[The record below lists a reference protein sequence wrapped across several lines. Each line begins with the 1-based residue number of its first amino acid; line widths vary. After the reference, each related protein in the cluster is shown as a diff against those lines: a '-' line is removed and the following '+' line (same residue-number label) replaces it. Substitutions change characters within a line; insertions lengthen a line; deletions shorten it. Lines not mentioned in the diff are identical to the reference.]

1 MDISVIVPVY
11 NRVGLIA
18 RTLTSVFAQSRPA
31 QEVIVVDDGS
41 NDGTGELVRER
52 FPQVRYFRQPNRGVS
67 SARNRGIAEAR
78 CEWLAFLDSDDVWL
92 PYKLE
97 AQQCALAARPE
108 YRICHS
114 NEIWMRRGQF
124 VNPMKKHAKS
134 GGHIF
139 LRCLPRCVISPS
151 SVIVHRSV
159 IAAVGVFDESMPA
172 CEDYDLW
179 LRVCAVYP
187 VLYLEQPLIT
197 KYGGH
202 ADQLSRRYPA
212 MDRFRIR
219 ALEKIL
225 CAGMLSDGEC
235 RATLGVL
242 LKKIRIYLVGAQKRQ
257 RWQEVAE
264 YEKKYAYY
272 AELAATAASPA
283 V

>member
-11 NRVGLIA
+11 NRAGLISRA
-18 RTLTSVFAQSRPA
+18 LTSVFAQSQPA

-41 NDGTGELVRER
+41 NDGTGERIRER
-52 FPQVRYFRQPNRGVS
+52 FPQVRYFCQSNRGVS

-78 CEWLAFLDSDDVWL
+78 CDWLAFLDSDDVWL
-92 PYKLE
+92 PYKLKS
-97 AQQCALAARPE
+97 QQRALAARPE

-114 NEIWMRRGQF
+114 NETWIRRGQF

-151 SVIVHRSV
+151 SAILHRSV
-159 IAAVGVFDESMPA
+159 IAAVGMFDESLPA

-187 VLYLEQPLIT
+187 VLYLEQPLIK

-212 MDRFRIR
+212 MDQFRIR
-219 ALEKIL
+219 ALENIL
-225 CAGMLSDGEC
+225 RADTLSDSER
-235 RATLGVL
+235 RATLRVL
-242 LKKIRIYLVGAQKRQ
+242 LEKIRIYLVGAQKRQ
-257 RWQEVAE
+257 RWQEVDE
-264 YEKKYAYY
+264 YEKKRAYY
-272 AELAATAASPA
+272 AEVVTTAASPTG
-283 V
+283 

>member
-11 NRVGLIA
+11 NRAGLIA
-18 RTLTSVFAQSRPA
+18 RALTSVFAQSRLA

-41 NDGTGELVRER
+41 NDGTGEHVRER
-52 FPQVRYFRQPNRGVS
+52 FPQVRYFRQPNQGVS

-78 CEWLAFLDSDDVWL
+78 CEWLAFIDSDDVWL
-92 PYKLE
+92 PNKLE
-97 AQQCALAARPE
+97 SQQRALAARPE

-114 NEIWMRRGQF
+114 NEVWMRRGQF

-159 IAAVGVFDESMPA
+159 IAAVGMFDESLPA

-202 ADQLSRRYPA
+202 ADQLSQRYPA
-212 MDRFRIR
+212 MDRFRIH

-225 CAGMLSDGEC
+225 RADTLSDSER
-235 RATLGVL
+235 RATLRVL
-242 LKKIRIYLVGAQKRQ
+242 LEKIRIYLVGAQKRQ

-264 YEKKYAYY
+264 YKEKQAYY
-272 AELAATAASPA
+272 AELVTAAAGST

>member
-11 NRVGLIA
+11 NRAGLIA
-18 RTLTSVFAQSRPA
+18 RALTSVFTQSRLA

-41 NDGTGELVRER
+41 NDGTGEHVRER
-52 FPQVRYFRQPNRGVS
+52 FPQVRYFRQPNQGVS

-78 CEWLAFLDSDDVWL
+78 CEWLAFIDSDDVWL
-92 PYKLE
+92 PNKLE
-97 AQQCALAARPE
+97 SQQRALTARPE

-114 NEIWMRRGQF
+114 DEVWMRRGQF

-159 IAAVGVFDESMPA
+159 IAAVGMFDESLPA

-225 CAGMLSDGEC
+225 RAGTLSDSER
-235 RATLGVL
+235 RATLRVL
-242 LKKIRIYLVGAQKRQ
+242 LEKIRIYLVGAQKRQ
-257 RWQEVAE
+257 RWQEVTE
-264 YEKKYAYY
+264 YKEKQAYY
-272 AELAATAASPA
+272 AELVTAAASST

>member
-11 NRVGLIA
+11 NRAGLISRA
-18 RTLTSVFAQSRPA
+18 LTSVFSQSQPA

-41 NDGTGELVRER
+41 NDGTGERVRER

-97 AQQCALAARPE
+97 SQQRALAARPE

-114 NEIWMRRGQF
+114 NETWIRRGQF
-124 VNPMKKHAKS
+124 VNPMEKHAKS

-151 SVIVHRSV
+151 SAILHRSV
-159 IAAVGVFDESMPA
+159 IAAVGMFDESLPA

-187 VLYLEQPLIT
+187 VLYLEQPLIK

-202 ADQLSRRYPA
+202 ADQLSQRYPA

-219 ALEKIL
+219 ALEKIFH
-225 CAGMLSDGEC
+225 ANALSNNE
-235 RATLGVL
+235 RHATLEVL
-242 LKKIRIYLVGAQKRQ
+242 LEKIRIYLVGAQKRQ
-257 RWQEVAE
+257 RWQEVAA
-264 YEKKYAYY
+264 YEKKQAYY
-272 AELAATAASPA
+272 SQLVTNAARTMA
-283 V
+283 

>member
-11 NRVGLIA
+11 NRAGLIA
-18 RTLTSVFAQSRPA
+18 RALTSVFTQSRRA

-41 NDGTGELVRER
+41 DDGTGEHVRKC

-67 SARNRGIAEAR
+67 SARNRGITEAR
-78 CEWLAFLDSDDVWL
+78 CEWVAFLDSDDVWL

-97 AQQCALAARPE
+97 SQQRALAAHPE

-114 NEIWMRRGQF
+114 NEIWMRHGQF

-151 SVIVHRSV
+151 SAIVHRSV
-159 IAAVGVFDESMPA
+159 IDAVGMFDESLPA

-179 LRVCAVYP
+179 LRVCVVFP

-225 CAGMLSDGEC
+225 RAGTLSDGER
-235 RATLGVL
+235 RATLRVL
-242 LKKIRIYLVGAQKRQ
+242 LEKIRIYLVGAQKRQ

-264 YEKKYAYY
+264 YGQKQAYY
-272 AELAATAASPA
+272 AELATTASRPT